1 MEKTLP
7 LVSII
12 SINYNYADATTE
24 MLDSVVSNSYPNLEV
39 IVVDNAS
46 TKPGFDQLLKKYPF
60 SNFQFVKSETN
71 LGFAGGNNFGYQYAS
86 GDYIIFLNND
96 AVLTDG
102 CLENMVAALES
113 NAKLGLVSPIIL
125 NTKENSAAPD
135 IVQYAGTTPVHRV
148 TGRNS
153 TVGENE
159 PLSEKHLKTET
170 AYAHGCAMMAPRSV
184 IEKAGLIPEVF
195 FLYYEELDW
204 CERIKDA
211 DFEIG
216 LVPESRVYHH
226 ESLTIGQDSPLK
238 TYYINRSRTLFMRRN
253 STTIQFLGCFLF
265 MLFFT
270 IPKNSLKF
278 ALKLQW
284 ANFKAYWN
292 AIIWNVKDSFKSNQP
307 ATTSHINVHNKPI
320 RTPSS

>member
-1 MEKTLP
+1 VEKTYP

-24 MLDSVVSNSYPNLEV
+24 MLDSVVENSYPNLEV

-46 TKPGFDQLLKKYPF
+46 TKPGFDELPKKYPYE
-60 SNFQFVKSETN
+60 NFQFVKSETN

-86 GDYIIFLNND
+86 GDYTIFLNND

-102 CLENMVAALES
+102 CLEKMVETLES
-113 NAKLGLVSPIIL
+113 NPKLGLVSPIIL
-125 NTKENSAAPD
+125 NTKKVSSDPD

-148 TGRNS
+148 TGRNK
-153 TVGENE
+153 TIGENE
-159 PLSEKHLKTET
+159 PLANKHLVKET

-211 DFEIG
+211 GFEIG
-216 LVPESRVYHH
+216 LVPEARVYHH

-253 STTIQFLGCFLF
+253 SSTFQFLGCFLF

-270 IPKNSLKF
+270 IPKNSIKF

-307 ATTSHINVHNKPI
+307 TTTSHIRELEINKQV
-320 RTPSS
+320 